1 MANSGKGIII
11 DTGGDVV
18 EKVLFRLGLRR
29 IALSS
34 FG

>member
-18 EKVLFRLGLRR
+18 EKVLFRLRQ
-29 IALSS
+29 IAYLSS
-34 FG
+34 YG